1 LFAALF
7 VRLQLKRRCC
17 YLRNN
22 QQQLVKLP
30 SMQNVSKFFSF
41 SIWDGFL
48 NIVLSFAQLQINA
61 DDVNK
66 IDLRHSPQKQRFTA
80 LKMFAFLNCY
90 LK

>member
-1 LFAALF
+1 LKIVLFAALF

-17 YLRNN
+17 YLRNK
-22 QQQLVKLP
+22 QLQLAKLP
-30 SMQNVSKFFSF
+30 SMQNVSKIFSF
-41 SIWDGFL
+41 SIWDVFL
-48 NIVLSFAQLQINA
+48 NIVLSFAQLQIKA

-66 IDLRHSPQKQRFTA
+66 IDLQRFTA